1 MSFVE
6 KNLRRN
12 YTYGILNGAIFG
24 FVDAISA
31 PSLVLALFIEQLG
44 ASNFLIGLLPA
55 IVNGGWFLPQ
65 FFISHR
71 LQQLPLKKPVYTTS
85 AVIRV
90 ICWAIIVV
98 ATFALGASRPTE
110 LLVIFFVLIT
120 VYSFAAGFAG
130 NAFMTMVGKIIPMH
144 RRGSFFG
151 LRELTGTAMGL
162 FAGYL
167 VAVALSPQRGLEFPN
182 NFGILFVITFGTVAL
197 GLTVFALVREPRE
210 TTDGEEIT
218 FLDNLDNAKV
228 VWGENRTFRLYV
240 LTRVVLAAG
249 DLATPFYAI
258 YATQVLGVP
267 AQSVGVYIA
276 VTTLAALVS
285 NPLWSWLSD
294 RHKSDVVMVAA
305 AAAAPILPL
314 LALMFGALNP
324 GPQLALPFALLFAV
338 YGAGRTAGNI
348 VFPTYLLNLAPPA
361 ERTLYIGLTNTLLGF
376 ATFIPIV
383 GGVLL
388 DLYGFQPLFVITF
401 LASSVGLALAL
412 RLLQPVNRLGT
423 GKPMAQKSE
432 P

>member
-85 AVIRV
+85 AVIR
-90 ICWAIIVV
+90 ISCWAIIVV

-130 NAFMTMVGKIIPMH
+130 NAFMTIVGKIIPMP

-197 GLTVFALVREPRE
+197 GLMVFALVREPRE
-210 TTDGEEIT
+210 TTDVGEIT
-218 FLDNLDNAKV
+218 FLDNLDKAKV

-258 YATQVLGVP
+258 YATQELGVEP
-267 AQSVGVYIA
+267 AAVGVYIA

-294 RHKSDVVMVAA
+294 HHKSHVVMVAA
-305 AAAAPILPL
+305 AGAAPILPL

-324 GPQLALPFALLFAV
+324 GPQLALPFAILFAV

-388 DLYGFQPLFVITF
+388 DLYGFQPLFIITF

-423 GKPMAQKSE
+423 GKPMAKG
-432 P
+432 